1 MAEEFTRSYKTGEVI
16 FSEGED
22 GHFACLLR
30 EGLVEIYRDTESGA
44 RATIAEIHPGQIFG
58 ELSLV
63 DSGKRMASARALVG
77 SRIFLLDEK
86 YFKGKLDELP
96 PAQRKSFQRLIDFV
110 RDTLPYGV
118 VKPGDEGAGD
128 PILME
133 EMGTFVEGAEFVH
146 AMARDGDAFLQSLA
160 DLLIYY
166 AKRRMPPR

>member
-1 MAEEFTRSYKTGEVI
+1 MSEEFTRSYKSGEII

-30 EGLVEIYRDTESGA
+30 EGLVEIFRDSGSA
-44 RATIAEIHPGQIFG
+44 RAQIAEVHPGQIFG

-63 DSGKRMASARALVG
+63 DGGKRMASARALVG
-77 SRIFLLDEK
+77 SRVFLLDEK

-96 PAQRKSFQRLIDFV
+96 ASQRKSFQRLIDFV

-128 PILME
+128 PVLME
-133 EMGTFVEGAEFVH
+133 EMGTFVEGAEFAH